1 MAEQLKDIR
10 IRLKSVENTKQIT
23 KAMQMVSNNKLRK
36 AQHVYGAYAPYAAR
50 MAAVTAHLLRDKSET
65 PKHPFLQ
72 AGTGASVLLAVV
84 GSDKGLCG
92 SYNAHLF
99 KKVGHILT
107 QTPQAHYTL
116 LPIGRKAYD
125 YFKIRANA
133 LVADYRDLHTNCTYE
148 KVRACADFMRVAFE
162 AGAYQRIVIVS
173 MRFVNTLIQ
182 ESVVTDF
189 LPLRLEEPQCTQV
202 RPFCYEPEAEAVLA
216 ELLPQLL
223 RALFYEKVLGAQ
235 VAEHAARVTAMDQA
249 TENAETMLSELKLS
263 YNRVRQAVIT
273 KEINEIIGGA
283 SA

>member
-10 IRLKSVENTKQIT
+10 VRLKSVENTKQIT

-50 MAAVTAHLLRDKSET
+50 MASLTAHLLSDKSET
-65 PKHPFLQ
+65 PQHPFLQ
-72 AGTGASVLLAVV
+72 VRTGASVLVAVV

-92 SYNAHLF
+92 SYNAQLI
-99 KKVGHILT
+99 KKVQHILT
-107 QTPQAHYTL
+107 QTPQAQYTF

-125 YFKIRANA
+125 YFKMRGNI
-133 LVADYRDLHTNCTYE
+133 LIEGYKDLHTNCTYE
-148 KVRACADFMRVAFE
+148 KVKACADFMRAAFTE
-162 AGAYQRIVIVS
+162 GSYQKIVIVA
-173 MRFVNTLIQ
+173 MRFVNTLMQ

-189 LPLRLEEPQCTQV
+189 LPLRLEAPHTQV
-202 RPFCYEPEAEAVLA
+202 RPFCYEPEAETVLA

-223 RALFYEKVLGAQ
+223 RALFYEKILGAQ

-249 TENAETMLSELKLS
+249 TDNAETLLSELKLS
-263 YNRVRQAVIT
+263 YNRVRQAAIT

-283 SA
+283 SV